1 MAPVVFV
8 PFATIGKAEAPPV
21 DVVAVHVAD
30 VAAFLLLVARV
41 RR

>member
-8 PFATIGKAEAPPV
+8 PFATIEKAEAPPV
-21 DVVAVHVAD
+21 AVVAVHVAD

>member
-8 PFATIGKAEAPPV
+8 LFATIGTVEAPPV
-21 DVVAVHVAD
+21 AVVAVHVAD